1 MIDVME
7 TIVARK
13 TGNSAPYL
21 FNYIIS
27 LHKRTK
33 LMYLELV
40 ILLTIRKGDLL
51 LLVVRFCYSDMETL
65 LF

>member
-13 TGNSAPYL
+13 TGDSAPYL

-27 LHKRTK
+27 LHKRT
-33 LMYLELV
+33 MYLELV

-51 LLVVRFCYSDMETL
+51 LLVVRFCYSDMATL

>member
-7 TIVARK
+7 TIVAHK
-13 TGNSAPYL
+13 TGDSAPYL

-27 LHKRTK
+27 LHKRT
-33 LMYLELV
+33 MYLELV

-51 LLVVRFCYSDMETL
+51 LLVVRFCYSDMSTL

>member
-13 TGNSAPYL
+13 TGDSAPYL

-27 LHKRTK
+27 LHKRT
-33 LMYLELV
+33 MYLELV

-51 LLVVRFCYSDMETL
+51 LLVVRFCYSDVATL
-65 LF
+65 FF

>member
-13 TGNSAPYL
+13 TGDSAPYL

-27 LHKRTK
+27 LHKRT
-33 LMYLELV
+33 MYLELV
-40 ILLTIRKGDLL
+40 IIA
-51 LLVVRFCYSDMETL
+51 YHS
-65 LF
+65 